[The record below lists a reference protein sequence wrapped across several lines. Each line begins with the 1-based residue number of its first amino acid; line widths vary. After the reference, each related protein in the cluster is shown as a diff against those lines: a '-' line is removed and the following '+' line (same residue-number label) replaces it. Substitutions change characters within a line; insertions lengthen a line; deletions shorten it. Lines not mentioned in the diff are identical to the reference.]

1 MAWLLSP
8 VSFFKMASC
17 MSTESDKHEESIGI
31 MRESDEIEY
40 TTRFVELPDVED
52 TQIVGEAGVSLL

>member
-1 MAWLLSP
+1 ML
-8 VSFFKMASC
+8 
-17 MSTESDKHEESIGI
+17 MSTESDEHEKSIGI
-31 MRESDEIEY
+31 TRESDEIEY